1 MAPPELATLPQRP
14 GVAASSRI
22 DQVGAHAQ
30 PRLYSY
36 FRSSAAYRV
45 RIALA
50 LKGLAYET
58 VPVHLLKD
66 GGQHNASSYRSANP
80 QRLVPALQPAEG
92 GPVLAQSLAIMEYL
106 DEAHPQPAL
115 LPADALGRARV
126 RAIAQMVACEIHPL
140 NNLRVLKYLTQELG
154 VSGAQKDAWYAHWV
168 ALGLQAVEDTLAHS
182 GDTGHFCHGD
192 RPGLA
197 DCCLVPQ
204 VFNARRF
211 NCALDAYPT
220 ITRIAAACG
229 QLPAFQQAA
238 PSAQPDAE

>member
-1 MAPPELATLPQRP
+1 MASPELATPPKRPATAAGAGTPQ
-14 GVAASSRI
+14 A
-22 DQVGAHAQ
+22 GARAL

-58 VPVHLLKD
+58 IPVHLVKD
-66 GGQHNASSYRSANP
+66 GGQQHGNAYRSANP
-80 QRLVPALQPAEG
+80 QGLVPALQPAEG

-106 DEAHPQPAL
+106 DEIHPAPAL

-126 RAIAQMVACEIHPL
+126 RALAQMVACEIHPL
-140 NNLRVLKYLTQELG
+140 NNLRVLQYLTQELG
-154 VSGAQKDAWYAHWV
+154 VSGTQKDAWYAHWV
-168 ALGLQAVEDTLAHS
+168 ALGLQAMEETLVRS
-182 GDTGHFCHGD
+182 SDTGRFCHGD
-192 RPGLA
+192 TPSLA

-211 NCALDAYPT
+211 NCAMEAYPT
-220 ITRIAAACG
+220 ITRIVAACEA
-229 QLPAFQQAA
+229 LPAFQQAA
-238 PSAQPDAE
+238 PGVQPDAQ